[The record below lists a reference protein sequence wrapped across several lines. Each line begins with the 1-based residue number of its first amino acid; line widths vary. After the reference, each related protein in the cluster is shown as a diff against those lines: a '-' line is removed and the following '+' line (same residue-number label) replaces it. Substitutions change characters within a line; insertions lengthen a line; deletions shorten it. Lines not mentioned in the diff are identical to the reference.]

1 MSSLATTPATPAPVA
16 PVSPSTTQ
24 TQPAT
29 FWSVLTIILGSF
41 GGVFAFLLHAA
52 AAKLSYDKYQSV
64 GWAILDFIFGSVYV
78 PYYAFFLNTPSS
90 QPAMG
95 GRGRRR

>member
-1 MSSLATTPATPAPVA
+1 
-16 PVSPSTTQ
+16 
-24 TQPAT
+24 
-29 FWSVLTIILGSF
+29 
-41 GGVFAFLLHAA
+41 
-52 AAKLSYDKYQSV
+52 
-64 GWAILDFIFGSVYV
+64 VYV

>member
-64 GWAILDFIFGSVYV
+64 GWAILDFIFGSVYI

>member
-1 MSSLATTPATPAPVA
+1 MSSLATTPATSAPVA

-64 GWAILDFIFGSVYV
+64 GWAILDFIFGSVYI

>member
-1 MSSLATTPATPAPVA
+1 MSSAPTNPALTQPTAT
-16 PVSPSTTQ
+16 PSTTQ
-24 TQPAT
+24 PAS
-29 FWSVLTIILGSF
+29 FWSVVTIVLGSF

-64 GWAILDFIFGSVYV
+64 GWAILDFIFGSVYI

-90 QPAMG
+90 QPSMG
-95 GRGRRR
+95 GRARRR

>member
-1 MSSLATTPATPAPVA
+1 MSSLATTPATTPA
-16 PVSPSTTQ
+16 PSTTQ

-52 AAKLSYDKYQSV
+52 AAKLSYDKYQSI
-64 GWAILDFIFGSVYV
+64 GWAILDFIFGSVYI